1 MPLKTMTMTVT
12 SGWPDRNSERMDFYR
27 VEQVTDSIQPRPGV
41 LIHESE
47 VEQYCANS
55 RWKVTIKPNPSRMR

>member
-1 MPLKTMTMTVT
+1 MSYKIKTLVVT
-12 SGWPDRNSERMDFYR
+12 NNWPDAKSERMDFYR

-47 VEQYCANS
+47 VEQYCANKS
-55 RWKVTIKPNPSRMR
+55 WKVTIRPNPTR